1 MYTIQVL
8 DTDGTHVSYIGL
20 NQQEGG
26 GYLQELS
33 SPGGIDLARDGKT
46 LAVADT
52 GNNRWENYTNVGR
65 TFIVQLVSHN
75 LNKKITIFQNILMRN
90 FVSPY
95 MIVNFCGLLK
105 GYLCKV
111 LKLNILFGG
120 E

>member
-1 MYTIQVL
+1 M
-8 DTDGTHVSYIGL
+8 SYIGL

-52 GNNRWENYTNVGR
+52 GNNRWENYINIGR
-65 TFIVQLVSHN
+65 TNIVQLVSHN

-90 FVSPY
+90 LVSPY
-95 MIVNFCGLLK
+95 MIVNFF
-105 GYLCKV
+105 V
-111 LKLNILFGG
+111 VS
-120 E
+120 